1 MRKEKS
7 DGMYYLI
14 KDTLVP
20 CGAGEIG
27 AAAAPYV
34 AILSPEE
41 WRRDRDAFAMGI
53 DMEAE
58 LPAVAQTRAV
68 VNYDSLTGSIAIPDM
83 GYTEHVSGSFAF
95 ALDEKGV
102 VFIDGSGLAAQI
114 TRAVAESKRWRMP
127 GLERFLYDFL
137 EQIIAPDLARLEL
150 LEQSLEKMEDEILT
164 GDAEKVLPRLNE
176 LRGDL
181 LDLNLHYG
189 QLMDLSQE
197 LEENENGFFAE
208 ENLRYF
214 RLLSARA
221 ERLRTMVG
229 SLRDYTVQLRDLI
242 QTRVDVKQNRIM
254 TLLTVVTT
262 IFTPLTLL
270 TGWYGMNFRYMPEL
284 EYRWSYPVVIAV
296 SLAIALGCLAYF
308 KRKKWM

>member
-1 MRKEKS
+1 MF
-7 DGMYYLI
+7 YLI
-14 KDTLVP
+14 RETLEP
-20 CGAGEIG
+20 CEPEAIQAGG
-27 AAAAPYV
+27 APYAAV
-34 AILSPEE
+34 VSKAE
-41 WRRDRDAFAMGI
+41 WEKYRDLFGMGMDI
-53 DMEAE
+53 ESEPKA
-58 LPAVAQTRAV
+58 LPVTRAV

-127 GLERFLYDFL
+127 GLERFLYDYL

-296 SLAIALGCLAYF
+296 SLAIALGCLA
-308 KRKKWM
+308 

>member
-1 MRKEKS
+1 
-7 DGMYYLI
+7 MYYLI
-14 KDTLVP
+14 QETLVP
-20 CGAGEIG
+20 C
-27 AAAAPYV
+27 AAEDILSASQYV
-34 AILSPEE
+34 AVLTAEQWKNRKES
-41 WRRDRDAFAMGI
+41 FVMGI
-53 DMEAE
+53 DMDID
-58 LPAVAQTRAV
+58 LPAPEQTRAV
-68 VNYDSLTGSIAIPDM
+68 VNYDSLTGSIAIPKM

-102 VFIDGSGLAAQI
+102 VFIDDSGLAEQI
-114 TRAVAESKRWRMP
+114 VQRIAAVKRWRMP

-137 EQIIAPDLARLEL
+137 EQIIAPDLERLEL
-150 LEQSLEKMEDEILT
+150 LEQSLDKMEEEILS
-164 GDAEKVLPRLNE
+164 GDAEAALSKLNE
-176 LRGDL
+176 VRGDL

-189 QLMDLSQE
+189 QLMDLGQE

-214 RLLSARA
+214 RLFTSRA
-221 ERLRTMVG
+221 VRLREMTG

-242 QTRVDVKQNRIM
+242 QTRVDVKQNRII

-284 EYRWSYPVVIAV
+284 DFRWSYPAVIAV
-296 SLAIALGCLAYF
+296 SLIIAIGSLLYF
-308 KRKKWM
+308 KKKKWM

>member
-1 MRKEKS
+1 
-7 DGMYYLI
+7 MYYLI
-14 KDTLVP
+14 QETLVP
-20 CGAGEIG
+20 CAAEEILSSSQ
-27 AAAAPYV
+27 YV
-34 AILSPEE
+34 ATLTTEQWKKEKES
-41 WRRDRDAFAMGI
+41 FFMGI
-53 DMEAE
+53 DMDIE
-58 LPAVAQTRAV
+58 LPAPEQTRAV
-68 VNYDSLTGSIAIPDM
+68 VNYDSLTGSIAIPKM

-102 VFIDGSGLAAQI
+102 VFIDDSGLAEQI
-114 TRAVAESKRWRMP
+114 VQTIAAVKRWRMP

-137 EQIIAPDLARLEL
+137 EQLISPDLERLEL
-150 LEQSLEKMEDEILT
+150 LEQSLDRMEAEILS
-164 GDAEKVLPRLNE
+164 GDAEAALSKLNE
-176 LRGDL
+176 VRGDL

-189 QLMDLSQE
+189 QLMDLGQE

-214 RLLSARA
+214 RLFTARA
-221 ERLRTMVG
+221 VRLREMTG

-242 QTRVDVKQNRIM
+242 QTRVDVKQNRII

-284 EYRWSYPVVIAV
+284 NYRWSYPVVIAV
-296 SLAIALGCLAYF
+296 SLIIAIGSLLYF
-308 KRKKWM
+308 KKKKWM